1 MGRRTGTQQKWTNVN
16 KIACWYIIQPN
27 LVENPRHN
35 PMLYIIPIMKIPDK
49 LMIFLLYLWLLNRTA
64 GPRFTFASNVK
75 VFSCFGHCKN
85 RSPVPFLFV
94 GWTWIILGVLCNVDI
109 SIVSSLSFLGCGE
122 IFDFGILRTIR
133 FETCF
138 LMSITSEPINVIY
151 MHII

>member
-64 GPRFTFASNVK
+64 GPRFIFASNVK
-75 VFSCFGHCKN
+75 VFSRFEHCKN
-85 RSPVPFLFV
+85 KSLAPFLFV
-94 GWTWIILGVLCNVDI
+94 GWTWIILGVLWNVSNWNDC
-109 SIVSSLSFLGCGE
+109 SLSFVRWGK
-122 IFDFGILRTIR
+122 IFDFGIRWIIR
-133 FETCF
+133 LEISF
-138 LMSITSEPINVIY
+138 LKMISNDPTN
-151 MHII
+151 IIDMQT